1 MENFDFD
8 VIYEYKLKKIKT
20 NKMEINLLIS

>member
-1 MENFDFD
+1 MENFDLD
-8 VIYEYKLKKIKT
+8 VIYEYKLKKIET